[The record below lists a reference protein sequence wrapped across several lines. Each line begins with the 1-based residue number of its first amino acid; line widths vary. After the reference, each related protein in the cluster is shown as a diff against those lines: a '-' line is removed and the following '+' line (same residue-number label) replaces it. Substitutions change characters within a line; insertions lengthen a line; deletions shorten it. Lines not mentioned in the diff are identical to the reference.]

1 MRITLLGTGGPRPDP
16 IRQGPATLVQ
26 AGGLQLLFD
35 AGRGAATQLARCG
48 VRTEDLDAVF
58 ITHHH
63 FDHIGGL
70 GDLLMASWNNG
81 RTEPLMIIGPLG
93 TREIISGLF
102 DHVYTRDIEF
112 RIAEDWALGHP
123 LEPPQTTIEVRE
135 MLNGTVELKH
145 GVHVEV
151 GKVEHGSTA
160 LELSIEQWSTL
171 GYRVEAEGKS
181 VVITGDAVPDE
192 SLMSLA
198 SGADVLVMCGYLSEE
213 EISTDADRFLTDK
226 ILAGAPQAVAA
237 ATEVGAQKLVI
248 THIREKT
255 DAAMEIMRQRVEAT
269 FEGDVV
275 IGEDL
280 QTIEV

>member
-16 IRQGPATLVQ
+16 SRQGPATLIQ

-35 AGRGAATQLARCG
+35 AGRGVATQLARCG
-48 VRTEDLDAVF
+48 VRTDELDAVF

-81 RTEPLMIIGPLG
+81 RTEPLTIIGPLG
-93 TREIISGLF
+93 TKEIIDGMF
-102 DHVYTRDIEF
+102 DQVYGRDIEF

-123 LEPPQTTIEVRE
+123 LEPPQTTVDVRE
-135 MLNGTVELKH
+135 VLNGTVELKH

-181 VVITGDAVPDE
+181 IVITGDAVPDD
-192 SLMSLA
+192 SLVALA
-198 SGADVLVMCGYLSEE
+198 SRADVLVMCGYLSDD
-213 EISTDADRFLTDK
+213 EITSDADRFLTDK
-226 ILAGAPQAVAA
+226 ILAGVPQAVALA
-237 ATEVGAQKLVI
+237 NDAGAQRLVI
-248 THIREKT
+248 THIREKNE
-255 DAAMEIMRQRVEAT
+255 DALEAMRQQIAAT
-269 FEGDVV
+269 FERETT

-280 QTIEV
+280 LAIEV

>member
-16 IRQGPATLVQ
+16 TRQGPATLVQ

-35 AGRGAATQLARCG
+35 AGRGAATQLA
-48 VRTEDLDAVF
+48 
-58 ITHHH
+58 HHH

-81 RTEPLMIIGPLG
+81 RTEPLTLVGPLG
-93 TREIISGLF
+93 TKEIISGLF

-135 MLNGTVELKH
+135 MLNGTLELKH

-181 VVITGDAVPDE
+181 VVITGDAVPDD
-192 SLMSLA
+192 SLVSLA
-198 SGADVLVMCGYLSEE
+198 SGVDVLVMCGYLSHD
-213 EISTDADRFLTDK
+213 EISTDADRFLTEK
-226 ILAGAPQAVAA
+226 ILAGAPQAVAL
-237 ATEVGAQKLVI
+237 ATDAGAQRLVI
-248 THIREKT
+248 THIREKS
-255 DAAMEIMRQRVEAT
+255 DSALEAMRQQIAAT
-269 FEGDVV
+269 FEREVI

-280 QTIEV
+280 LTIEV